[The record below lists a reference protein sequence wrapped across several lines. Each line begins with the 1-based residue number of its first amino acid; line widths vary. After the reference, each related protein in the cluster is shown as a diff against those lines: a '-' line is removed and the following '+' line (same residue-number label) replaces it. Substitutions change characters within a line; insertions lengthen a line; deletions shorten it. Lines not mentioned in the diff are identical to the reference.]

1 MVDAKGPA
9 GERLR
14 ISTGETDKAK
24 AELKAAELIT
34 KAHREAAK
42 QPLKV
47 VPPKPGRMSFGKLL
61 GYVERRHWEKLRSYS
76 GIKYAIADLIAKLG
90 EVPIE
95 EVSYAVL
102 SSYCDERSA
111 AGDSNATLN
120 RRMTVASRA
129 LREAERMGWLLAG
142 PRVPRYRED
151 PPEERYIT
159 ENEEKKLAAAIKRHC
174 SEDRPEWVYLAALF
188 PLLLDT
194 GMRLNEA
201 LSLTQANYRPSS
213 ALAALA
219 VAHQVKPKGTLKG
232 TVRKAVRVLKAV
244 PEVKQQPAAVVLS
257 HGTTKSGKGRHVPL
271 TPRAEAALLL
281 MLASPVHG
289 KVRGDGLY
297 QRFIRACNEAGIEGV
312 KLHTCRHTCASR
324 LVQKGVDLYR
334 VQRWLGHS
342 SPTLTMRYSHLRDD
356 DLADAALALTR

>member
-1 MVDAKGPA
+1 MRLRARNGVWMVDAKGPA

-14 ISTGETDKAK
+14 ISTGERDKAK

-61 GYVERRHWEKLRSYS
+61 GYVERRHWEKIRSYN
-76 GIKYAIADLIAKLG
+76 GIKYAIADLIAQLG
-90 EVPIE
+90 ETPIE

-102 SSYCDERSA
+102 SGYCDARSV

-129 LREAERMGWLLAG
+129 LREAERMGWLMAG
-142 PRVPRYRED
+142 PRVPRYREAA
-151 PPEERYIT
+151 PQERYIT
-159 ENEEKKLAAAIKRHC
+159 EGEEKKLAAAIKRHC
-174 SEDRPEWVYLAALF
+174 SDDRPEWQYLAVLF

-201 LSLTQANYRPSS
+201 LSLTHANYRPST

-219 VAHQVKPKGTLKG
+219 VAHQVKPKGKLKG
-232 TVRKAVRVLKAV
+232 TARKAVRVMKAV
-244 PEVKQQPAAVVLS
+244 PVEKHQPAAVVLA

-271 TPRAEAALLL
+271 TPRAEAALLV
-281 MLASPVHG
+281 MLTSPVHG

-297 QRFIRACNEAGIEGV
+297 QRFIRACNEAGIKGV

-334 VQRWLGHS
+334 VQR
-342 SPTLTMRYSHLRDD
+342 
-356 DLADAALALTR
+356 